1 MSGQGDLGERA
12 INAAQK
18 IIKRGQDMARRETQ
32 VIKIQTALSRLQ
44 GQRHRVTQQMG
55 EKVYQLFERDLVRN
69 QDLRL
74 MCQQIRGIEAEM
86 DLKREEMEQ
95 LRRTGGETEEA
106 GVDAEPPIRADLDNT
121 DPGDVI

>member
-106 GVDAEPPIRADLDNT
+106 GVDAEPPVRADLDPP
-121 DPGDVI
+121 DPHDVI